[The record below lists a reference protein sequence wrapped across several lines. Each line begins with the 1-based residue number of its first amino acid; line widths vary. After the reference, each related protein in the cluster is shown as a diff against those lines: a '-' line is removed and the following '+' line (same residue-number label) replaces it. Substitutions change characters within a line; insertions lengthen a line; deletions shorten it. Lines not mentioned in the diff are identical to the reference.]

1 MQLFRRHIA
10 QCLSE
15 RSEALATAW
24 LQQVNERLSEEP
36 HRLFPTR
43 TLLNRI
49 PQVLRRIAAAIGDDR
64 GDARDSLIEKEVQD
78 LAELRRSQGYRLDEL
93 TREFELLGN
102 LFFETIVEESGRFEG
117 TVAPTEMLAVA
128 RQVHRSF
135 SELTRIAA
143 ASFADLRAQD
153 RHQRADLL
161 RRYSEALQHELRN
174 GANAASLRIQ
184 LAREALDT
192 GDSEAIR
199 ENIAA
204 AAVAIQRLT
213 ARSIDSLAAASIQG
227 KPMLSEEGRVGLDAT
242 LRAVV
247 DGLRAS
253 YPAYR
258 DVVIELHAPLETG
271 PVAAEGLELAL
282 GLLIGAAVDA
292 TIRTRNGRPIGI
304 RTSRRDAAIR
314 VEVEHSGAI
323 PRLDPDDGEVRA
335 GGEVVAGVDG
345 LPDVMVALA
354 RRAVEQFGGAVSGE
368 HDGSGR
374 RLVVSFSEPAEDLDE
389 REIPQA

>member
-1 MQLFRRHIA
+1 
-10 QCLSE
+10 
-15 RSEALATAW
+15 
-24 LQQVNERLSEEP
+24 
-36 HRLFPTR
+36 
-43 TLLNRI
+43 
-49 PQVLRRIAAAIGDDR
+49 
-64 GDARDSLIEKEVQD
+64 
-78 LAELRRSQGYRLDEL
+78 
-93 TREFELLGN
+93 
-102 LFFETIVEESGRFEG
+102 
-117 TVAPTEMLAVA
+117 
-128 RQVHRSF
+128 
-135 SELTRIAA
+135 
-143 ASFADLRAQD
+143 
-153 RHQRADLL
+153 
-161 RRYSEALQHELRN
+161 LRN

-204 AAVAIQRLT
+204 AAVAIERLT